1 MGPSAFDLFEGSLD
15 VNEVVR
21 WSTQTR
27 LIADRRAAASHP
39 TLGDAA
45 GAIAASAAILVG
57 AAIAVVFAATL
68 AVVMALAVAL
78 FALAAVA
85 WRVRPRLARAA
96 VQAHR
101 SGHAWIAYGWDEH
114 ARRP

>member
-1 MGPSAFDLFEGSLD
+1 M
-15 VNEVVR
+15 VR
-21 WSTQTR
+21 WSAQVR
-27 LIADRRAAASHP
+27 PLADRRTAASHP

-45 GAIAASAAILVG
+45 GALVAGAVILVG
-57 AAIAVVFAATL
+57 AAVAVVFAATL

-78 FALAAVA
+78 FALAALA

-96 VQAHR
+96 VVQAHR
-101 SGHAWIAYGWDEH
+101 SGHAWIAYGWDER

>member
-21 WSTQTR
+21 WSAQTR
-27 LIADRRAAASHP
+27 PIADRRAAASHP
-39 TLGDAA
+39 TLSDAA
-45 GAIAASAAILVG
+45 GALAASAAILMG

-85 WRVRPRLARAA
+85 WRVRPRLARAT
-96 VQAHR
+96 VRVHR
-101 SGHAWIAYGWDEH
+101 NGHAWIAYGWDEH
-114 ARRP
+114 APRP

>member
-1 MGPSAFDLFEGSLD
+1 

-21 WSTQTR
+21 WSAQTR
-27 LIADRRAAASHP
+27 PIADRRAAASHP
-39 TLGDAA
+39 SLGDAA
-45 GAIAASAAILVG
+45 GALAASAVIMV
-57 AAIAVVFAATL
+57 AAAVAVVFAATL

-85 WRVRPRLARAA
+85 WRVRPRLARAT

-114 ARRP
+114 AHRP